1 MGLRSGTPE
10 TGVKPRPKLFKTKTI
25 KTLLIRVIRGVLTS
39 AGLGMLLLFL

>member
-1 MGLRSGTPE
+1 MGLRSGTRE
-10 TGVKPRPKLFKTKTI
+10 TGVKPRPKLFKTI